1 MIEILNKLMFKRN
14 KDEKYMFFR
23 EEYGNLIFASK
34 SGREKKISYAKLRHK
49 ISEMHEAYCIAFN
62 KYGCEEGLEE
72 KKRINH
78 INYFKFFLDPF
89 AIDSQNPYIVYQL
102 YLYVLKRYNVNILEA
117 SNFNKGVEY
126 LKFLADIYDIEQ
138 LPHKLDGKYRLFH
151 KQKIG
156 SFLARQFEYYFINYK
171 GKVISFNDNKIDY
184 QMNSKMRQL
193 EKENLF
199 NPGPIRFSKKK
210 YFDELYFDGAYDMY
224 NNVKN
229 NSHESKFVYRSDISR
244 F

>member
-14 KDEKYMFFR
+14 KDEKYVFFR
-23 EEYGNLIFASK
+23 EECDNFVFVSE
-34 SGREKKISYAKLRHK
+34 SGREMKISYAKLRHK

-78 INYFKFFLDPF
+78 INYFKFSLDPF

-117 SNFNKGVEY
+117 SNFNKSPEY
-126 LKFLADIYDIEQ
+126 LKFLADIYDIEK

-156 SFLARQFEYYFINYK
+156 SFPSSDNLNIISLII
-171 GKVISFNDNKIDY
+171 KVKLSLLMIIK
-184 QMNSKMRQL
+184 
-193 EKENLF
+193 
-199 NPGPIRFSKKK
+199 
-210 YFDELYFDGAYDMY
+210 
-224 NNVKN
+224 
-229 NSHESKFVYRSDISR
+229 
-244 F
+244 

>member
-1 MIEILNKLMFKRN
+1 MIEILDKLSFKRN
-14 KDEKYMFFR
+14 KDEKYAFFGK
-23 EEYGNLIFASK
+23 EYGNLIFVSE
-34 SGREKKISYAKLRHK
+34 SGKEKKISYAKLRHK

-78 INYFKFFLDPF
+78 INYFKFSLDPF

-151 KQKIG
+151 EQKIG
-156 SFLARQFEYYFINYK
+156 SFLVHQFEYYFINYK
-171 GKVISFNDNKIDY
+171 GHVISFNDKKIDC

-193 EKENLF
+193 QKENLF
-199 NPGPIRFSKKK
+199 NPAPIKFSRKKH
-210 YFDELYFDGAYDMY
+210 FDELYFEGAYDMY
-224 NNVKN
+224 SDAKN
-229 NSHESKFVYRSDISR
+229 NYHESEFAYRSDVSG

>member
-14 KDEKYMFFR
+14 KDEKYVFFR
-23 EEYGNLIFASK
+23 EECDNFVFVSE

-78 INYFKFFLDPF
+78 INYFKFSLDPF

-117 SNFNKGVEY
+117 SNFNKSPEY
-126 LKFLADIYDIEQ
+126 LKFLADIYDIEK

-224 NNVKN
+224 NDVKN
-229 NSHESKFVYRSDISR
+229 NYHESEFVYRSDISR

>member
-1 MIEILNKLMFKRN
+1 M
-14 KDEKYMFFR
+14 
-23 EEYGNLIFASK
+23 
-34 SGREKKISYAKLRHK
+34 
-49 ISEMHEAYCIAFN
+49 
-62 KYGCEEGLEE
+62 
-72 KKRINH
+72 
-78 INYFKFFLDPF
+78 
-89 AIDSQNPYIVYQL
+89 
-102 YLYVLKRYNVNILEA
+102 
-117 SNFNKGVEY
+117 
-126 LKFLADIYDIEQ
+126 KFLADIYDIEQ